1 MNRWLRPTLLAGCVA
16 IGLATGVAVAL
27 RPSSAGRAGAGRPS
41 RPTLPSP
48 SVLPLTGEPADSPNG
63 PEVVPAS
70 PEGPVWA
77 AYRQAIAQPAARP
90 NPPEAPSQP
99 PVVPNLPALGD
110 AAGAARAAATPAL
123 TEPTAGQSPG
133 RPAEGGPAAAS
144 AAYQVTGSAPDQQ
157 PSSSLPPPG
166 GTAGPPLAEG
176 PSPGNPPGAQ
186 PLAPALAPSEVR
198 RLEGDE
204 GISLSIQNTDIRT
217 VLEMISRET
226 GLNIVASKNVQG
238 TVTANL
244 HGVSIE
250 TALAAI
256 LKSTGYVA
264 VREGDILYVALPTD
278 LAQMHQTQDRI
289 ATRIYRPNYVRAAD
303 LQALFTPLLSTDG
316 KITVSTPAQTDIPS
330 DQTKTGG
337 NAFAGL
343 DTVIVR
349 DYESV
354 LVQLDEIFAEVD
366 TKPRQVAIEAMIL
379 SVKLADNYK
388 FGVNFE
394 LLRDRAN
401 VRLISG
407 TPPGGLGDI
416 AVGDSGLHFGFLDSS
431 LALFLD
437 ALEKVGDTNVI
448 AAPRLVCL
456 NKQRA
461 EIQIGEELGYVSTTV
476 TESASTQTINFLDVG
491 TLLRIRPFIGNDGL
505 IRLEVHPELSTGTVA
520 VQQGLSLPQKAVTQ
534 VTTNVLCPDG
544 CTVVIGGLIREDL
557 TTNTTQLPL
566 VGNLPYVG
574 WLFRQTSQNVD
585 RNEIIVLITPR
596 IVSEPFMCEEGTKYG
611 NQFTQRQRIYFDKMN
626 PLGKRNLGQHHLR
639 LARAAY
645 HAGDF
650 QTAMKQVNLA
660 IHYDPQSRDAV
671 VLRNEILAAGAFE
684 VESIHDYLKD
694 GLAPWPG
701 GRRDYSRQGYPWKEF
716 EGFGPPE
723 PASIDEPG
731 TPGRIRTVHPPPPLQ
746 PPSTPLS
753 APTPS
758 SGAAPSSRATLPSGP
773 TPAGKPPGAG
783 PGAAPRAEPL
793 PIAPSGRSALP

>member
-1 MNRWLRPTLLAGCVA
+1 MVDRQFGETSP
-16 IGLATGVAVAL
+16 
-27 RPSSAGRAGAGRPS
+27 PGRASG
-41 RPTLPSP
+41 
-48 SVLPLTGEPADSPNG
+48 
-63 PEVVPAS
+63 
-70 PEGPVWA
+70 
-77 AYRQAIAQPAARP
+77 
-90 NPPEAPSQP
+90 
-99 PVVPNLPALGD
+99 
-110 AAGAARAAATPAL
+110 
-123 TEPTAGQSPG
+123 TEPL
-133 RPAEGGPAAAS
+133 AAS
-144 AAYQVTGSAPDQQ
+144 
-157 PSSSLPPPG
+157 
-166 GTAGPPLAEG
+166 EM
-176 PSPGNPPGAQ
+176 
-186 PLAPALAPSEVR
+186 R
-198 RLEGDE
+198 RLEGDD
-204 GISLSIQNTDIRT
+204 GISLNIQNTDIRT

-264 VREGDILYVALPTD
+264 VREGDVLYVALPTD
-278 LAQMHQTQDRI
+278 LAQMHQAQDRI
-289 ATRIYRPNYVRAAD
+289 ATRIYRPNYIRAAE

-379 SVKLADNYK
+379 SVKLSDNYK

-407 TPPGGLGDI
+407 SPPSGLGNI
-416 AVGDSGLHFGFLDSS
+416 TVGDNGLHFGFLDSS

-476 TESASTQTINFLDVG
+476 TESSSTQTINFLDVG

-505 IRLEVHPELSTGTVA
+505 IRLEVHPELSTGSVA

-566 VGNLPYVG
+566 LGNIPYVG

-596 IVSEPFMCEEGTKYG
+596 IVSEPFMCEEGAKYG
-611 NQFTQRQRIYFDKMN
+611 NQFTQRQKVYFDKMS
-626 PLGKRNLGQHHLR
+626 PFGKRNLGQHHLR

-650 QTAMKQVNLA
+650 ATAMKQVNLA

-671 VLRNEILAAGAFE
+671 VLRNDILTAGGFE

-694 GLAPWPG
+694 GLAPSPG
-701 GRRDYSRQGYPWKEF
+701 GRRDYSRQGFPWKEF

-723 PASIDEPG
+723 PASTDDLG
-731 TPGRIRTVHPPPPLQ
+731 TPGSVRTVHPPPPLK
-746 PPSTPLS
+746 PPP
-753 APTPS
+753 ARGDRP
-758 SGAAPSSRATLPSGP
+758 
-773 TPAGKPPGAG
+773 PAGKSPPVGS
-783 PGAAPRAEPL
+783 AAALPAEPL
-793 PIAPSGRSALP
+793 PGAPTLRRPATP

>member
-1 MNRWLRPTLLAGCVA
+1 MDRGLRPLLWAGCVA
-16 IGLATGVAVAL
+16 MGLATGVAVAL
-27 RPSSAGRAGAGRPS
+27 RPVPVSRDASQPTAASGPRP
-41 RPTLPSP
+41 LPSGAMSDPP
-48 SVLPLTGEPADSPNG
+48 SPAGSSLPAPVL
-63 PEVVPAS
+63 
-70 PEGPVWA
+70 A
-77 AYRQAIAQPAARP
+77 AYRQAIAQPSLASPPGETADPTLAPAAGPLPPPSHALEDRGRATVGSAEEVDGPAPGEGPPSASRP
-90 NPPEAPSQP
+90 QPAPA
-99 PVVPNLPALGD
+99 PAER
-110 AAGAARAAATPAL
+110 AGAAAATSQAEEPRLPAAGEANRSRP
-123 TEPTAGQSPG
+123 EP
-133 RPAEGGPAAAS
+133 PAE
-144 AAYQVTGSAPDQQ
+144 
-157 PSSSLPPPG
+157 SLPLP
-166 GTAGPPLAEG
+166 
-176 PSPGNPPGAQ
+176 
-186 PLAPALAPSEVR
+186 EVR

-217 VLEMISRET
+217 VLEMISREA

-244 HGVSIE
+244 HGVSLE

-278 LAQMHQTQDRI
+278 LVQMRQAQDRI

-303 LQALFTPLLSTDG
+303 LQALFAPLLSSDG
-316 KITVSTPAQTDIPS
+316 KLTVSTPAQTDIPS

-379 SVKLADNYK
+379 SVKLSDNYK

-394 LLRDRAN
+394 ALRDRAN

-407 TPPGGLGDI
+407 TPPGTLGGI
-416 AVGDSGLHFGFLDSS
+416 AVGDAGLHFGFLDSS
-431 LALFLD
+431 LGLFLD

-476 TESASTQTINFLDVG
+476 TESSSTQTINFLDVG
-491 TLLRIRPFIGNDGL
+491 TLLRIRPYIGNDGL
-505 IRLEVHPELSTGTVA
+505 IRLEVHPELSTGSVT

-557 TTNTTQLPL
+557 TTSTTQLPL
-566 VGNLPYVG
+566 LGNLPYVG
-574 WLFRQTSQNVD
+574 WLFRQTSQGVD

-596 IVSEPFMCEEGTKYG
+596 IVSEPLMCEEGAKYG
-611 NQFTQRQRIYFDKMN
+611 NQFTQRQKVYFDKMS
-626 PLGKRNLGQHHLR
+626 PFGKRNLGQHHLR

-650 QTAMKQVNLA
+650 ATAMKQVNLA
-660 IHYDPQSRDAV
+660 IHYDPQSREAV
-671 VLRNEILAAGAFE
+671 VLRNDILAAGGFE
-684 VESIHDYLKD
+684 IESIHDYLKD

-701 GRRDYSRQGYPWKEF
+701 GRRDYSRQGFPWKEF
-716 EGFGPPE
+716 EGFGPPQ
-723 PASIDEPG
+723 PASIDDPG
-731 TPGRIRTVHPPPPLQ
+731 TPGPVRTVYPPPPLGPGGLQ
-746 PPSTPLS
+746 PPALPS
-753 APTPS
+753 AGQPP
-758 SGAAPSSRATLPSGP
+758 AAPPSERLPTVPGP
-773 TPAGKPPGAG
+773 A
-783 PGAAPRAEPL
+783 RIEPL
-793 PIAPSGRSALP
+793 PVNPSIRAPATP

>member
-1 MNRWLRPTLLAGCVA
+1 LP
-16 IGLATGVAVAL
+16 ATT
-27 RPSSAGRAGAGRPS
+27 PSSEPQADQTRPD
-41 RPTLPSP
+41 
-48 SVLPLTGEPADSPNG
+48 VA
-63 PEVVPAS
+63 
-70 PEGPVWA
+70 
-77 AYRQAIAQPAARP
+77 PAA
-90 NPPEAPSQP
+90 
-99 PVVPNLPALGD
+99 
-110 AAGAARAAATPAL
+110 
-123 TEPTAGQSPG
+123 
-133 RPAEGGPAAAS
+133 
-144 AAYQVTGSAPDQQ
+144 
-157 PSSSLPPPG
+157 PPPR
-166 GTAGPPLAEG
+166 AE
-176 PSPGNPPGAQ
+176 P
-186 PLAPALAPSEVR
+186 LAPSEVR
-198 RLEGDE
+198 KLEGDE
-204 GISLSIQNTDIRT
+204 GISLHIQNTDIRT

-278 LAQMHQTQDRI
+278 LVQMHQAQDRL

-303 LQALFTPLLSTDG
+303 LQTLFTPLLSTDG
-316 KITVSTPAQTDIPS
+316 KITVSAPAQTDIPS

-379 SVKLADNYK
+379 SVKLSDNYK

-394 LLRDRAN
+394 ALRDRAN

-407 TPPGGLGDI
+407 TPPSGLGSI
-416 AVGDSGLHFGFLDSS
+416 AVGDGGLHFGFLDSS

-476 TESASTQTINFLDVG
+476 TESSSTQTINFLDVG
-491 TLLRIRPFIGNDGL
+491 TLLRLRPFIGSDGL
-505 IRLEVHPELSTGTVA
+505 IRLEVHPELSTGSVQ

-557 TTNTTQLPL
+557 TTNSTQLPL
-566 VGNLPYVG
+566 LGNVPYVG
-574 WLFRQTSQNVD
+574 WLFRQTSQTVD

-611 NQFTQRQRIYFDKMN
+611 NEFTQRQKIYFDKLS
-626 PLGKRNLGQHHLR
+626 PFGKRNLGQHHLR
-639 LARAAY
+639 LARAAF

-650 QTAMKQVNLA
+650 ATAMKQVNLA

-671 VLRNEILAAGAFE
+671 VLRNDILAAGGFE

-694 GLAPWPG
+694 GLAPLPG

-716 EGFGPPE
+716 EGFGPPH
-723 PASIDEPG
+723 PASTSDPG
-731 TPGRIRTVHPPPPLQ
+731 TPGNVRTIHPPPPLKPASTQ
-746 PPSTPLS
+746 PSEPM
-753 APTPS
+753 
-758 SGAAPSSRATLPSGP
+758 
-773 TPAGKPPGAG
+773 PAGRLPAKGIEAVPQGEPF
-783 PGAAPRAEPL
+783 PVRPSVPRPVAP
-793 PIAPSGRSALP
+793 

>member
-1 MNRWLRPTLLAGCVA
+1 MLLAGCVA
-16 IGLATGVAVAL
+16 IGIASGVAVAL
-27 RPSSAGRAGAGRPS
+27 RPASIERRGAKRSEREALSAPGPAATAQPQA
-41 RPTLPSP
+41 LPVAS
-48 SVLPLTGEPADSPNG
+48 
-63 PEVVPAS
+63 EVPPAS
-70 PEGPVWA
+70 PPAVGPVWA
-77 AYRQAIAQPAARP
+77 AYREAVAQQPA
-90 NPPEAPSQP
+90 
-99 PVVPNLPALGD
+99 VP
-110 AAGAARAAATPAL
+110 TPA
-123 TEPTAGQSPG
+123 EPANPFRSVPSAASPENAAGQSPAG
-133 RPAEGGPAAAS
+133 EVSSQLEPAAGGVPREGAGGERAIAPMALPSDGVAS
-144 AAYQVTGSAPDQQ
+144 DQTPPATGQTALPD
-157 PSSSLPPPG
+157 
-166 GTAGPPLAEG
+166 
-176 PSPGNPPGAQ
+176 GAQ
-186 PLAPALAPSEVR
+186 PKTPPPSPDNPSAAQGAASSEVR

-244 HGVSIE
+244 HGVSVE

-278 LAQMHQTQDRI
+278 LAQMHQAQDRI
-289 ATRIYRPNYVRAAD
+289 ATRIYRPNYARAAE
-303 LQALFTPLLSTDG
+303 LQALFTPLLSSDG

-379 SVKLADNYK
+379 SVKLSDQYK

-394 LLRDRAN
+394 VLRDRAN

-407 TPPGGLGDI
+407 TPPNGLGDI
-416 AVGDSGLHFGFLDSS
+416 AVGQGGLHFGFLDSS

-476 TESASTQTINFLDVG
+476 TESSSTQTINFLDVG
-491 TLLRIRPFIGNDGL
+491 TLLRIRPYIGNDGL
-505 IRLEVHPELSTGTVA
+505 IRLEVHPELSTGSVD

-557 TTNTTQLPL
+557 TTNTNQLPL
-566 VGNLPYVG
+566 LGNVPYVG
-574 WLFRQTSQNVD
+574 WLFRQTSQTVD

-596 IVSEPFMCEEGTKYG
+596 IISDPLMCEEGAKYG
-611 NQFTQRQRIYFDKMN
+611 NQFTQRQKTYFDKMS

-650 QTAMKQVNLA
+650 ATAMKQVNLA
-660 IHYDPQSRDAV
+660 IHYDPQSREAV
-671 VLRNEILAAGAFE
+671 VLRNDILAAGGFE

-701 GRRDYSRQGYPWKEF
+701 GRRDYSRQGFPWKEF

-723 PASIDEPG
+723 PTSTDDPG

-746 PPSTPLS
+746 PPST
-753 APTPS
+753 
-758 SGAAPSSRATLPSGP
+758 LPSGP
-773 TPAGKPPGAG
+773 TLPRGPVQPPGSKTPG
-783 PGAAPRAEPL
+783 PAPAPAPRAEPL
-793 PIAPSGRSALP
+793 PVAPPIRPSANP